1 MANRRE
7 RFKKLYP
14 KRLKNAVWNIQ
25 SIGKLSART
34 NYIYEN
40 KEVAEILLTLILE
53 IKAVMVKFGL
63 NSTDMSSVFKT
74 ETVKKG
80 TPLKEETDELFKKL
94 DELHRSLGESTRSQ
108 QEAILLYTEREHEKS
123 PQVVKKRNNYKD
135 GKKDG
140 YWESFHDN
148 GELSEKGNYK
158 NGLRIGIWE
167 SYHDNGQLWVR
178 GKYTKDGTRDA
189 SWEYFD
195 KNGKKF

>member
-40 KEVAEILLTLILE
+40 KEVDEILLTLILE
-53 IKAVMVKFGL
+53 IKAVMIKFGL
-63 NSTDMSSVFKT
+63 DSTDMSSVFKT
-74 ETVKKG
+74 ETEKKG
-80 TPLKEETDELFKKL
+80 MPLKEETDELFKKL
-94 DELHRSLGESTRSQ
+94 DEMHRSLSESTRSL
-108 QEAILLYTEREHEKS
+108 QEAILLFTEREHEKS

-148 GELSEKGNYK
+148 GKLSEKGNYK
-158 NGLRIGIWE
+158 KGLRVGIWE

-195 KNGKKF
+195 KNGKRF

>member
-40 KEVAEILLTLILE
+40 KEVDEILLTLILE
-53 IKAVMVKFGL
+53 IKAVMIKFGL
-63 NSTDMSSVFKT
+63 GSTDMSSVFKT
-74 ETVKKG
+74 EEKKHA
-80 TPLKEETDELFKKL
+80 TEKDELIKKL
-94 DELHRSLGESTRSQ
+94 DEIQRSVNKNKRSLDKALLIFQ
-108 QEAILLYTEREHEKS
+108 QHEKPS
-123 PQVVKKRNNYKD
+123 KGIQKTNNYKD
-135 GKKDG
+135 GKKEG

-148 GELSEKGNYK
+148 GQLSEKGNYN
-158 NGLRIGIWE
+158 NGLRVGVWE
-167 SYHDNGQLWVR
+167 SYHDNGKLWVR

-195 KNGKKF
+195 KDGKKF